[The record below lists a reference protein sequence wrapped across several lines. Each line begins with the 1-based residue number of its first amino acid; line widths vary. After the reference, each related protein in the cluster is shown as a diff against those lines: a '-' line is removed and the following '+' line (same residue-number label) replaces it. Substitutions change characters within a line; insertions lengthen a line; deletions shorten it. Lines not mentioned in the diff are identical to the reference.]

1 MFGTLTII
9 RTQYCCSLWCAL
21 TRQQK
26 MLSSLGI
33 CASLANHKNTY
44 WHPSFI
50 KFWQV
55 INCAGI
61 VHLQMKCLMRRI
73 RIYRSSGW
81 LYVPVQQQ
89 PFFTRSL
96 SNPSSPP
103 SHIFSL
109 MKLARYQLTKVFH
122 WSQGKKEKEKGLSVY
137 LGKRQVF
144 KP

>member
-1 MFGTLTII
+1 
-9 RTQYCCSLWCAL
+9 
-21 TRQQK
+21 
-26 MLSSLGI
+26 
-33 CASLANHKNTY
+33 
-44 WHPSFI
+44 
-50 KFWQV
+50 
-55 INCAGI
+55 
-61 VHLQMKCLMRRI
+61 
-73 RIYRSSGW
+73 
-81 LYVPVQQQ
+81 VQQQ

-96 SNPSSPP
+96 SNPSSPL